1 MHTKEDER
9 LRKTGGLN
17 YARLREL
24 LLEKIELL
32 GMAPIYLVCIV

>member
-32 GMAPIYLVCIV
+32 GIYLVCIV